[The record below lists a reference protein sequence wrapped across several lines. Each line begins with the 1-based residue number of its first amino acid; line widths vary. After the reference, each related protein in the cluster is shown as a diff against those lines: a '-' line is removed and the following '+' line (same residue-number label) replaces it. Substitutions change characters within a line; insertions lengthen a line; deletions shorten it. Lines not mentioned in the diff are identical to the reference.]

1 MPATLSS
8 PVPLSGPAAG
18 VLPVL
23 AQGNLPGP
31 ASGVLSPPG
40 PAAGS
45 LFPPAT
51 RRGCAGPWT
60 IAYRDAVDLTRH
72 LRHFL
77 VVAEELHFGRAA
89 EVLGIAQPPLS
100 QSIQRLER
108 ELGAELFDRS
118 RRQIELTMAGR
129 LLVGEAGRFLAGEER
144 LRTMMRQ
151 AADGELGTLRVGV
164 PPEIPAVTLHALL
177 GLLGEEAP
185 GLHLELHELTTP
197 EQLRGLASARLDAGL
212 VHHPVEIPGLRSGPV
227 VELPLGVVLPRTS
240 PLVLARPGSRPEPE
254 QDPWPQ
260 QDPGSA
266 FGSRPE
272 AGSEARSKPDPRPG
286 SQPESRRPRG
296 RPWEIALADLAGHD
310 LVVFPRETSP
320 AWYDRM
326 LDVCRAGGFS
336 PVRLRHARNPE
347 FLLGLVLAGQGVAFE
362 QEAIARR
369 EPRLV
374 WRPLAGNPL
383 TRGIRVAWPERSAHP
398 AAARFAALAAEVL
411 TRDAAGTPRAV
422 PGTSPS
428 PTPRPWSVIYTP

>member
-1 MPATLSS
+1 M
-8 PVPLSGPAAG
+8 
-18 VLPVL
+18 
-23 AQGNLPGP
+23 
-31 ASGVLSPPG
+31 
-40 PAAGS
+40 
-45 LFPPAT
+45 
-51 RRGCAGPWT
+51 
-60 IAYRDAVDLTRH
+60 DLTRH

-144 LRTMMRQ
+144 LRTTMRQ

-164 PPEIPAVTLHALL
+164 PPEMPAVTLHALL
-177 GLLGEEAP
+177 GHVGEETP

-212 VHHPVEIPGLRSGPV
+212 VHHPVEVPGLRSGPV
-227 VELPLGVVLPRTS
+227 VEIPLGVVLPRTS
-240 PLVLARPGSRPEPE
+240 PLVLARPET
-254 QDPWPQ
+254 
-260 QDPGSA
+260 
-266 FGSRPE
+266 
-272 AGSEARSKPDPRPG
+272 
-286 SQPESRRPRG
+286 RRPRG
-296 RPWEIALADLAGHD
+296 RLWEIALADLAGHD

-336 PVRLRHARNPE
+336 PVRLKHARNPE

-383 TRGIRVAWPERSAHP
+383 VRGIRVVWPERSAHP
-398 AAARFAALAAEVL
+398 AAARFATLATEVL
-411 TRDAAGTPRAV
+411 TRDAAGTPQVAPR
-422 PGTSPS
+422 TSPS